1 MYAHTLSPFAAYCLR
16 ISLVLISC
24 SRRERQGGR
33 TKERKRERE
42 TLSPNCE
49 QEIVQ
54 RPDDTSLSPLQEVY
68 FPIRPSV
75 HLSVHLSI
83 IGYPNTNTEQERQA
97 TQKRNKGLPLPL
109 SLPLSIRISFHRS
122 KQPKLFSGARC
133 WICSWRFEKK
143 KKKEF
148 CQVLPGWFLSL
159 EVI

>member
-1 MYAHTLSPFAAYCLR
+1 MHIRSPPSRVAAYVCLSSLD
-16 ISLVLISC
+16 ISLEK
-24 SRRERQGGR
+24 RREG
-33 TKERKRERE
+33 ERE

-54 RPDDTSLSPLQEVY
+54 KTRRYLTLSSKEVY

-83 IGYPNTNTEQERQA
+83 IGYPNTNTEQELDRLH
-97 TQKRNKGLPLPL
+97 KRETKGSLSLPL
-109 SLPLSIRISFHRS
+109 SFPLSIRISFHRS
-122 KQPKLFSGARC
+122 KQPKLFSGGRC
-133 WICSWRFEKK
+133 WICSWRFEK

>member
-1 MYAHTLSPFAAYCLR
+1 MYIRSPSSRVTACVFLS
-16 ISLVLISC
+16 SLDILLEK
-24 SRRERQGGR
+24 REGGREGGR
-33 TKERKRERE
+33 TKERERE

-54 RPDDTSLSPLQEVY
+54 RPDDTLLSPPKKCISPFVLPFIYPSIYPSSDTRTRTRNKNDRLHKRETKGSLSLSP
-68 FPIRPSV
+68 
-75 HLSVHLSI
+75 
-83 IGYPNTNTEQERQA
+83 
-97 TQKRNKGLPLPL
+97 

-122 KQPKLFSGARC
+122 KQPKLFSGGRC
-133 WICSWRFEKK
+133 WICSWRFEK